1 MKSFGKFRQNNI
13 KFNLDKS
20 SQNFLNSKISI
31 ANLKKN
37 AENADELLDN
47 NNHYLKK
54 SKIKKRIIDINNT
67 KPIGFLYV
75 S

>member
-47 NNHYLKK
+47 NNNYLKK
-54 SKIKKRIIDINNT
+54 SKIKKRIIDINNI
-67 KPIGFLYV
+67 KPIKFLYI